1 MLNKSRLV
9 INKLMMELVMCQ
21 VYASTDPQ
29 RYESTTRSVRL
40 QGSVTSV
47 RLENEFWGILDC
59 LATEQGMS
67 VGTFIS
73 KLYSEIIADK
83 GDVPNL
89 ASILRVA
96 CAVHL
101 RAESV
106 PALNTS
112 SHASLRRA

>member
-1 MLNKSRLV
+1 
-9 INKLMMELVMCQ
+9 MCH

-67 VGTFIS
+67 AGRFIS
-73 KLYSEIIADK
+73 NLYSEVIANK
-83 GDVPNL
+83 GEVPNL
-89 ASILRVA
+89 ASMLRVA
-96 CAVHL
+96 CVVHL
-101 RAESV
+101 HLHAESV
-106 PALNTS
+106 PARNPSAES
-112 SHASLRRA
+112 SRRRA

>member
-1 MLNKSRLV
+1 
-9 INKLMMELVMCQ
+9 MCH

-47 RLENEFWGILDC
+47 RLENEFWEILDC

-67 VGTFIS
+67 AGGFIS
-73 KLYSEIIADK
+73 KLYSEVIADK
-83 GDVPNL
+83 GEVPNL
-89 ASILRVA
+89 ASMLRVA

-101 RAESV
+101 HLRAESA
-106 PALNTS
+106 PDRN
-112 SHASLRRA
+112 ASPDASRRRA

>member
-1 MLNKSRLV
+1 
-9 INKLMMELVMCQ
+9 MCH

-29 RYESTTRSVRL
+29 RYESATRSVRL

-47 RLENEFWGILDC
+47 RLENEFWDILDD

-67 VGTFIS
+67 AARFIS
-73 KLYSEIIADK
+73 KLYGEVIAEK

-89 ASILRVA
+89 ASMLRVA

-101 RAESV
+101 HLRADDV
-106 PALNTS
+106 PFGRPIMPI
-112 SHASLRRA
+112 ASRR